1 MSAGPDEPASTSA
14 QRVFISYR
22 RQDSAAYAG
31 RVYDAMVARFG
42 ERHVF
47 MDLELA
53 PGVDFVERITEAV
66 SACQVLIEVMGPTW
80 ATVKNEEGQ
89 VRIADPEDFVRLEL
103 EIALKRPE
111 VTVIPVLVSGAEMPD
126 RRDLPP
132 ELGAISRRNA
142 LELSDRRWRYDV
154 GQLIDAL
161 EELLA
166 GTTAVHATPT
176 SADVAAKT
184 EASPEGAPT
193 GPARIPA
200 GTADPGRAGKWL
212 RGRGRLFAGVAAL
225 AVLAVVLAIVT
236 LGGGSGGGGKP
247 DEATQIERKLARGH
261 AALEF
266 MPFTMASAFT
276 VDVPAGLHTVQI
288 EKQLGGGVINTELQG
303 PEDASPAKKVDVQ
316 IVQDPD
322 KPPQNRSVT
331 AGSNRTSEGR
341 LPVTPRQQG
350 VADHPDAWLLTYEE
364 EQSGLGLASVATYFF
379 NASDSGW
386 RTRAA
391 VPTAADH
398 SAELANE
405 IATAMALTL
414 EPR

>member
-1 MSAGPDEPASTSA
+1 MGLAPGGGEQADGGRGVSAGLDEPAGPSA

-200 GTADPGRAGKWL
+200 GTADPGRAGNWL

-236 LGGGSGGGGKP
+236 LGGGSGAETSRTSSSCHLRAPQRSRVSTCRRAGAQAARATSIRSPRRAASKPFSWLRTTRGRLRSSGKP
-247 DEATQIERKLARGH
+247 TPTPTRRRRCVRK
-261 AALEF
+261 
-266 MPFTMASAFT
+266 MPC
-276 VDVPAGLHTVQI
+276 HC
-288 EKQLGGGVINTELQG
+288 
-303 PEDASPAKKVDVQ
+303 AKAKA
-316 IVQDPD
+316 P
-322 KPPQNRSVT
+322 
-331 AGSNRTSEGR
+331 RTS
-341 LPVTPRQQG
+341 
-350 VADHPDAWLLTYEE
+350 
-364 EQSGLGLASVATYFF
+364 
-379 NASDSGW
+379 
-386 RTRAA
+386 RTLSSS
-391 VPTAADH
+391 P
-398 SAELANE
+398 
-405 IATAMALTL
+405 
-414 EPR
+414 